1 MKNYKKILSVVL
13 VAVLIVSL
21 SGCKSMAP
29 TRDVAPLQDNQ
40 SKSIVAENSNSGGAY
55 TENALGNPV
64 GTERKLIVTST
75 IDLQTKEF
83 DDTITKINNAC
94 VEAGGYIESS
104 NVQGKRLGED
114 KPRSAVY
121 AFRVPVSKLNS
132 FKAAIKNSGNVTI
145 DNVSS
150 NDVTN
155 QYFDTEGRLTTAK
168 AHRESLLKLADKTA
182 NLSDLIQ
189 LQKEIAVVE
198 TEIESLTTTIK
209 KIDSL
214 TELSKVSVNV
224 NEVDTITIKE
234 ITPKSFWG
242 KIGDS
247 FNSSIDFIIASVQII
262 LIALTWLSPFILI
275 AGIILT
281 IIFMKKRK
289 KKSKDIVQNK
299 E

>member
-1 MKNYKKILSVVL
+1 MYK
-13 VAVLIVSL
+13 
-21 SGCKSMAP
+21 
-29 TRDVAPLQDNQ
+29 RQ
-40 SKSIVAENSNSGGAY
+40 
-55 TENALGNPV
+55 
-64 GTERKLIVTST
+64 
-75 IDLQTKEF
+75 
-83 DDTITKINNAC
+83 
-94 VEAGGYIESS
+94 
-104 NVQGKRLGED
+104 D

-121 AFRVPVSKLNS
+121 AFRVAVSELNS

-209 KIDSL
+209 KLDSL
-214 TELSKVSVNV
+214 TELSAVHVNI

-289 KKSKDIVQNK
+289 NK
-299 E
+299 

>member
-13 VAVLIVSL
+13 VAILIVSL
-21 SGCKSMAP
+21 SGCKPLTKNA
-29 TRDVAPLQDNQ
+29 APLQDQ
-40 SKSIVAENSNSGGAY
+40 SNTIMKDNSNSGGAY

-94 VEAGGYIESS
+94 VETGGYIESS

-121 AFRVPVSKLNS
+121 AFRVPVSELNS

-209 KIDSL
+209 KLDSL
-214 TELSKVSVNV
+214 TELSAVHVNI

-275 AGIILT
+275 TSIILT

-289 KKSKDIVQNK
+289 KKSKDIVQNN

>member
-1 MKNYKKILSVVL
+1 MKNYKKVLSVVL

-21 SGCKSMAP
+21 SGCKAKSLN
-29 TRDVAPLQDNQ
+29 VAPLQDQ
-40 SKSIVAENSNSGGAY
+40 SNTIMKENSNSGGAY
-55 TENALGNPV
+55 TDNALGNPV
-64 GTERKLIVTST
+64 DAERKLIVTST

-209 KIDSL
+209 KLDSL
-214 TELSKVSVNV
+214 TELSAVHVNI

-289 KKSKDIVQNK
+289 NK
-299 E
+299 